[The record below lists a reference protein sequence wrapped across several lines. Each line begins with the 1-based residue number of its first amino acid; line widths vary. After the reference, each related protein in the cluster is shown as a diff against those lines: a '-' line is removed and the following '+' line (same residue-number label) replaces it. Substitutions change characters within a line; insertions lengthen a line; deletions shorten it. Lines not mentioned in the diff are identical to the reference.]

1 MIRIGV
7 IGLGYWGPNLVRC
20 FSELGDCK
28 VTLVCDRELE
38 RLVRLTDRFPGI
50 RPTDSVDELLT
61 GDLVDAVVVA
71 TPTGT
76 HYELAR
82 RALDAGLHTFVEKP
96 LATTSAQCRDLME
109 RAASNDLRL
118 FVGHVFLHSAPVHK
132 LRELISDG
140 ELGEVCYVSSTRL
153 NLGPVRQDVNAL
165 WDLAPHDISIILHL
179 LGDLPT
185 AVSCT
190 GLAHLNRRVH
200 DVCNLTLHF
209 GEDRLGIVHVSW
221 LDPHK
226 KREMTVVGTR
236 KMAVYDDLQQEKVR
250 IYNKGVSAP
259 PHSSD
264 FGQFQYSYRYGDTY
278 SPWLNESE
286 PLKAECAAFVR
297 SIVEGRDGLT
307 NGANGLQV
315 VEVLEAA
322 DESLRNGSGRVE
334 LGPAAGSQ
342 ETFHDSKLLAAANA

>member
-20 FSELGDCK
+20 FSELSDCK
-28 VTLVCDRELE
+28 VTLVCDRDVE

-50 RPTDSVDELLT
+50 RPTESVDDVLA
-61 GDLVDAVVVA
+61 GDMVDAVVVA
-71 TPTGT
+71 TPTRT
-76 HYELAR
+76 HYEIAA
-82 RALDAGLHTFVEKP
+82 RALDSGLHTFVEKP
-96 LATTSAQCRDLME
+96 LATSGAECRDLIQ
-109 RAASNDLRL
+109 RAAANGVRL

-132 LRELISDG
+132 LRELIDND

-179 LGDLPT
+179 LGEQPT

-209 GEDRLGIVHVSW
+209 RDDKLGIVHVSW

-226 KREMTVVGTR
+226 KREMTVVGTK
-236 KMAVYDDLQQEKVR
+236 KMAVYDDLQQEKV
-250 IYNKGVSAP
+250 KV
-259 PHSSD
+259 
-264 FGQFQYSYRYGDTY
+264 
-278 SPWLNESE
+278 
-286 PLKAECAAFVR
+286 
-297 SIVEGRDGLT
+297 
-307 NGANGLQV
+307 
-315 VEVLEAA
+315 
-322 DESLRNGSGRVE
+322 
-334 LGPAAGSQ
+334 
-342 ETFHDSKLLAAANA
+342 